1 MRTKPTTIA
10 DEFWYRGAL
19 GLIGALLGC
28 FAGMLIAL
36 PLMYFAVVSTSL
48 AKAVLAGSLAGAIV
62 GALAPSTLIYGVQ
75 AFMYFVLGFLGA
87 MAGGSGI
94 DPPTPSPKWL
104 WVAFV
109 FGVAY
114 FAALVI
120 L

>member
-1 MRTKPTTIA
+1 MRKKPTTIA

-19 GLIGALLGC
+19 GLLGALLGG
-28 FAGMLIAL
+28 FAGLLFAL
-36 PLMYFAVVSTSL
+36 PLMYFAVVSTSV
-48 AKAVLAGSLAGAIV
+48 ANAVLAGSVAGAIV

-75 AFMYFVLGFLGA
+75 AFMYFVLGFFGA
-87 MAGGSGI
+87 MAGGIGF

-104 WVAFV
+104 WVAFA
-109 FGVAY
+109 FGIAY